1 MESKPLKIIV
11 FSLLEHLVV
20 SHCNQ
25 IRMHAGL
32 ITCEPIHPQPTCGW
46 MLIDYLSSFDG
57 SQSHSPS
64 HEKTSEGVNDK
75 ILQS

>member
-1 MESKPLKIIV
+1 MESKPLKIII
-11 FSLLEHLVV
+11 FALLEHLVV

-25 IRMHAGL
+25 SRMHA
-32 ITCEPIHPQPTCGW
+32 GW